1 MFDQIRSRIGR
12 RGFAAAGVLL
22 LALLAAVA
30 TPQILGT
37 RVAQALHTVGDAD
50 PKWLWLAGLGFA
62 ASLFG
67 AAASWRCAIGIC
79 GGRVSMTDACAN
91 YGAGSLVNTLVPAR
105 AGDAVRIGLFARAL
119 PNRERLWTTGGAFA
133 ALSAAK
139 AGVLGAFVVAAALT
153 GAVPLWPLLIAVTLV
168 ATAVAVALFAR
179 RHEAHGKASHLLDA
193 FRALGREPRNAA
205 RLAAWVLLSAAARLT
220 AATAILASLG
230 ITHPF
235 AAAIVIVAALDV
247 TSALPLTPGNLG
259 ITSGAVAMALQTHG
273 VSFTNGLAAG
283 IALHAVE
290 TAIGLMVGIAS
301 VVWLAPY
308 PSPSARRIVLLA
320 GAASWVLGIAGAFG
334 ATVLVPLV

>member
-1 MFDQIRSRIGR
+1 MKPPPPGPVSGLSHTQDTKAAATQASTAVPPASSTLAPASAVSGCPAAIAPFTRRSRFKAITGAHRANSGRRYTSEPLEGQVVNSMFDQISTRIGR

-22 LALLAAVA
+22 LVLLAAVA

-37 RVAQALHTVGDAD
+37 RVAQALHTFGDAD

-139 AGVLGAFVVAAALT
+139 AGVLGAFVVA
-153 GAVPLWPLLIAVTLV
+153 GAISGVVPLWPLLVALALV
-168 ATAVAVALFAR
+168 AAAV
-179 RHEAHGKASHLLDA
+179 
-193 FRALGREPRNAA
+193 
-205 RLAAWVLLSAAARLT
+205 
-220 AATAILASLG
+220 
-230 ITHPF
+230 
-235 AAAIVIVAALDV
+235 
-247 TSALPLTPGNLG
+247 
-259 ITSGAVAMALQTHG
+259 
-273 VSFTNGLAAG
+273 GL
-283 IALHAVE
+283 
-290 TAIGLMVGIAS
+290 
-301 VVWLAPY
+301 
-308 PSPSARRIVLLA
+308 
-320 GAASWVLGIAGAFG
+320 
-334 ATVLVPLV
+334 